1 MGQILTKKSVSRKRH
16 RRYDSRRLQILR
28 TASAA
33 FSRKGFS
40 AVTMEEIGDDLEVTK
55 GSLYYYFRSKQDLLY
70 FCQKYSLRRLLEEA
84 ERITRSSQPVTMQLY
99 ALIVS
104 QIRCMLDEL
113 QGSVAHA
120 EFRALPE
127 DHLQEIIEKRDRYEA
142 VLRDLVKKGTD
153 KEIFHPCNPRLAVW
167 AILGAINWTVQWYTP
182 TGPLSAQEIGQEF
195 ALFLV
200 RGLTRA
206 EHLGS
211 LPSGQAV
218 SLKDVSQPES

>member
-1 MGQILTKKSVSRKRH
+1 
-16 RRYDSRRLQILR
+16 
-28 TASAA
+28 
-33 FSRKGFS
+33 
-40 AVTMEEIGDDLEVTK
+40 MEEIGDNLEVTK

-70 FCQKYSLRRLLEEA
+70 FCQKSSLRRLLEEA
-84 ERITRSSQPVTMQLY
+84 ERITRSHQPVTMQMY
-99 ALIVS
+99 ELIVS
-104 QIRCMLDEL
+104 QIGCMLDEL

-127 DHLQEIIEKRDRYEA
+127 DKLQEIIEERDRFEA

-153 KEIFHPCNPRLAVW
+153 EGIFHPCNTRLAVW

-182 TGPLSAQEIGQEF
+182 TGPLSAQEIGHEF

-211 LPSGQAV
+211 LM
-218 SLKDVSQPES
+218 DVSQPES

>member
-1 MGQILTKKSVSRKRH
+1 M
-16 RRYDSRRLQILR
+16 R

-40 AVTMEEIGDDLEVTK
+40 GVTMEEIGDDLEVTK

-70 FCQKYSLRRLLEEA
+70 FCQKSSLRRLLEEA
-84 ERITRSSQPVTMQLY
+84 ERTTRSTQPVTMQLY
-99 ALIVS
+99 ELIVS

-113 QGSVAHA
+113 QGFTAHA

-127 DHLQEIIEKRDRYEA
+127 DQLQEIIQKRDQYEA
-142 VLRDLVKKGTD
+142 VLRGLVEKGMEE
-153 KEIFHPCNPRLAVW
+153 EIFLPGNPRIVVW

-182 TGPLSAQEIGQEF
+182 TGPLSAQEIGHEF

-200 RGLTRA
+200 RGLTRVV
-206 EHLGS
+206 HLGS
-211 LPSGQAV
+211 LPARTQVDPAY
-218 SLKDVSQPES
+218 SLKDVSQPEG